1 MRAMGRNMDKT
12 KLACFQV
19 KHKCMAQMQENQI
32 QLQQKVTELEDVI
45 LKMKN
50 QRQSPEVGENSA
62 ARSVNKR
69 SQPKCVLIDWAGS
82 EEKVAEGLI
91 MSSDPD
97 ELVNESRL
105 GLTDVKVLIVTAI
118 VPEAFLWRP
127 AINMCTIEKVV
138 GHMVAWPSSLCVN
151 LEEELQPEDIATLGS
166 RPNSVNKCKLLDLS
180 SYDVVVAEGRWQT
193 QDANALVNGLP
204 LGPAAVKIFVDAV
217 IQPETY
223 IWRPTI
229 DVMYLEDCLQSS
241 VAWPANKVVF
251 ENHADATCQ
260 KSPLH
265 QASASTHQTTT
276 EKAAA
281 SGGKAPSSGPL
292 NAAAGYKSSVEISKS
307 VATTKGTKSVA
318 TVSKSIVE
326 KSPATCSKPPVKK
339 SQLASHSPLRRSP
352 RKTGAEVI
360 KANQKCK
367 LMDIS
372 GKRRVVGEGRV
383 HSIDPDQKVHHVR
396 LGANAAR
403 VWVDVVK
410 IDDAAVWRPSDE
422 IEYMRDSLGSSIAWP
437 MDKLVIY

>member
-1 MRAMGRNMDKT
+1 
-12 KLACFQV
+12 
-19 KHKCMAQMQENQI
+19 
-32 QLQQKVTELEDVI
+32 
-45 LKMKN
+45 
-50 QRQSPEVGENSA
+50 
-62 ARSVNKR
+62 
-69 SQPKCVLIDWAGS
+69 
-82 EEKVAEGLI
+82 
-91 MSSDPD
+91 
-97 ELVNESRL
+97 
-105 GLTDVKVLIVTAI
+105 
-118 VPEAFLWRP
+118 
-127 AINMCTIEKVV
+127 
-138 GHMVAWPSSLCVN
+138 
-151 LEEELQPEDIATLGS
+151 
-166 RPNSVNKCKLLDLS
+166 
-180 SYDVVVAEGRWQT
+180 
-193 QDANALVNGLP
+193 
-204 LGPAAVKIFVDAV
+204 
-217 IQPETY
+217 
-223 IWRPTI
+223 
-229 DVMYLEDCLQSS
+229 MYLEDCLQSS

-265 QASASTHQTTT
+265 QASASTHQTTI

-307 VATTKGTKSVA
+307 AATTKGTKSA
-318 TVSKSIVE
+318 TTVSKSIVE